1 MGTLRLSQKTP
12 SLNLRLGNSHHK
24 ITYLAQQVT
33 NTLPLKYLQYNRG
46 LLMVADRAQNRNTY
60 PHLTVLPQP

>member
-1 MGTLRLSQKTP
+1 MGTLRLSTP
-12 SLNLRLGNSHHK
+12 SLNSRFGSSHHK

-33 NTLPLKYLQYNRG
+33 NTLLLKYLKYNHS